1 MQTSY
6 DSFIFMSQTLLL
18 YATFE
23 VKFNVLHQNLE
34 DIDLKILEKHFQRT
48 IQADL
53 NLFFFTQK
61 LSMVCFIQLHL
72 RIARPYLF
80 PYLERRITQ
89 LKILNEGEKN
99 VLKSCPCSVFII
111 KWVFR
116 MVLPPAK
123 TIPQE
128 EDNLL

>member
-53 NLFFFTQK
+53 NLFFF
-61 LSMVCFIQLHL
+61 FI
-72 RIARPYLF
+72 RAYLNS
-80 PYLERRITQ
+80 YYT
-89 LKILNEGEKN
+89 KVKHG
-99 VLKSCPCSVFII
+99 VFYSASSEDSQTPFISI
-111 KWVFR
+111 FG
-116 MVLPPAK
+116 
-123 TIPQE
+123 E
-128 EDNLL
+128 EDYPAQDPE